1 MTMKCFFCTRPL
13 RQATVLLNGH
23 PVGPD
28 CARKHNLMG
37 PSAKGKKTV
46 QRVKKAPKPKQ
57 VVDKFTRDLFDDD
70 AGSISAQAG

>member
-1 MTMKCFFCTRPL
+1 MTMKCFFCTSPL

-28 CARKHNLMG
+28 CARKHNIIG

-57 VVDKFTRDLFDDD
+57 PVDKYTLDLFDDI